1 MSLKFDQI
9 DGTGP
14 DLWNSDDCARRAV
27 GLQAGAA
34 GSAVQWFMFFLSD
47 RRFYVSIVDL
57 TSTSAALPWRD
68 HKAPI
73 LELKHTGV
81 FSIQPL

>member
-68 HKAPI
+68 HKAPF